1 MFPFLIHIV
10 HLPVLAVSVKWY
22 WHYKGFII
30 SQYELWGFY
39 SLFLRSDSLAKF
51 FSSRIYSGRLRRLLF
66 VPAICYDANC
76 SSVKRAYVVSSRFY
90 LSRRKYRKCCM
101 CSSCEFFRTC
111 IINVSKIT
119 PSYPS
124 SIAAIVISCTPI
136 SQPSLTIPP
145 LLQSISLVS
154 LFLK

>member
-22 WHYKGFII
+22 WYYKGFII

-66 VPAICYDANC
+66 IPAISYDANC
-76 SSVKRAYVVSSRFY
+76 SSVKRADVVGRTLD

-101 CSSCEFFRTC
+101 CSSSSSSEPASSMFL
-111 IINVSKIT
+111 KIT

-145 LLQSISLVS
+145 LLQSISPVS